1 MMPTFSCFLSFLSLF
16 SLFSTFSVVEAKT
29 IHGSHFQ
36 SSTANNQAE
45 ELIRSLNLFPKL
57 DVVNFVEDDS
67 IATAPKIVEKSFH
80 FPKFRDFT
88 TDSNGTSVQNLGHH
102 AGYFSLPNTQ
112 GARMFYFFFES
123 RNKRTTDPVV
133 IWLTGGPG
141 CSSSLSLFYENGP
154 FHLTNDL
161 SLVWNE
167 FGWDQE
173 SNLIYVDQPTGTGF
187 SYSSNKDD
195 IRSSSEE
202 AGVDFA
208 DFLQAF
214 FEKHPQYVKNDFYVA
229 GGSYAG
235 HYIPAF
241 AAQGLAIGN
250 GLTNPGIQYNAYT
263 DYALQM
269 KLINTTTYDDLSQ
282 YVSACATEIKDCD
295 SNNSSACV
303 DAFRVCNQLRSEI
316 VSFIGNANYYDI
328 RKECEGGPFCYDW
341 SNADN
346 FLNDM
351 SVKKVLGVE
360 GDIEFVACSTAV
372 YDAMSVDVVRNFDI
386 GIPSLLR
393 DGVKLLIYAGE
404 YDLICNWLGNS
415 RWVEAMEW
423 YGRKQFLSAPTAP
436 FTVDGVEAGLQK
448 SYGPLTF
455 LKVHDAGHLVPMDQP
470 KASLE
475 MLRRWMQGKPL

>member
-1 MMPTFSCFLSFLSLF
+1 MMPTFSCYLSFLSLF
-16 SLFSTFSVVEAKT
+16 SLFSTFSVVES
-29 IHGSHFQ
+29 GSHFQ
-36 SSTANNQAE
+36 SSTSNNQAE
-45 ELIRSLNLFPKL
+45 ELIRSLNLLPKL

-67 IATAPKIVEKSFH
+67 IATAPKIVEKSLH
-80 FPKFRDFT
+80 FPNFRDFTTITT
-88 TDSNGTSVQNLGHH
+88 TDSNGTSVQDLGHH

-123 RNKRTTDPVV
+123 RNERTTDPVV

-161 SLVWNE
+161 SLMWNE

-214 FEKHPQYVKNDFYVA
+214 FEKHPQYVKNDLYIA

-241 AAQGLAIGN
+241 AAEVQQRNKNKQGIHINLKVCFQFYLCTQSYCSNYARASNETYI
-250 GLTNPGIQYNAYT
+250 PYNAYT

-269 KLINTTTYDDLSQ
+269 KLIDNTTYDDLSQ

-295 SNNSSACV
+295 SINSSACV
-303 DAFRVCNQLRSEI
+303 DAFRVCNQLRGEI
-316 VSFIGNANYYDI
+316 VSVIGNANYYDI
-328 RKECEGGPFCYDW
+328 RKECEGGPFCYDF
-341 SNADN
+341 SNAEN
-346 FLNDM
+346 FLNDV
-351 SVKKVLGVE
+351 SVKKALGVE
-360 GDIEFVACSTAV
+360 GDIEFVACSAAV

-404 YDLICNWLGNS
+404 YDLICNWLGS
-415 RWVEAMEW
+415 MV
-423 YGRKQFLSAPTAP
+423 KQ
-436 FTVDGVEAGLQK
+436 QK
-448 SYGPLTF
+448 SQKSATQS
-455 LKVHDAGHLVPMDQP
+455 KIT
-470 KASLE
+470 
-475 MLRRWMQGKPL
+475 MQFKT